1 MAVWFHAAI
10 DRINLMTT
18 RFSDYFYASIPSI
31 CLAIPFANLLPEL
44 NFLQGIEKLGIV
56 GILAAGILFFV
67 SERRSFIAKSG
78 ERLGEVERRLS
89 TLENQ
94 VVTGNDRVV
103 HILGEQLETLQDIRI
118 GQSENFTRMWQLALR
133 GINVTTS
140 DEHDKSDLQ
149 NVEEKLLRPE
159 KDKTSG

>member
-1 MAVWFHAAI
+1 MPPASGLLPFL
-10 DRINLMTT
+10 LMT

-31 CLAIPFANLLPEL
+31 ALAIPVANLLPEL

-133 GINVTTS
+133 SINVTS
-140 DEHDKSDLQ
+140 DEHDKSELQ

-159 KDKTSG
+159 KDTATC

>member
-1 MAVWFHAAI
+1 
-10 DRINLMTT
+10 MT
-18 RFSDYFYASIPSI
+18 RLSDYFYASIPSV
-31 CLAIPFANLLPEL
+31 CLAFPLAQFLPEI

-118 GQSENFTRMWQLALR
+118 GQSENFTRMWQLAMN
-133 GINVTTS
+133 G
-140 DEHDKSDLQ
+140 LQ
-149 NVEEKLLRPE
+149 A
-159 KDKTSG
+159 SGGRLQESTESEFQNSEV